1 MRIDEIENVRKRIA
15 FAGKIGAPQCD
26 RHQLGPARNQRVAH
40 QFVRCK
46 FPRAD
51 DQPRSEFAIGNF
63 QFRGFVRHWE
73 TINEFICAREFS
85 NTGGTQGFV
94 LCGQLTFCPLDD
106 DSAEC
111 NSAGRTDWKS
121 MFRWQFCAVRL
132 WFLTTKFVSMTK
144 FDLRR
149 RDCVKGMSQ
158 LPNEDVDLV
167 VTSPPYNLGVRYGKF
182 SDRQDRQSYLGWFR
196 EWAAEVRRI
205 LKSNGSF
212 FLNIGAAP
220 SNPML
225 PYEIVIELRDLFVL
239 QNTIHWIKSI
249 TIEDRASDIRSFG
262 HFKPISSKRFL
273 NDCHE
278 YIFHFT
284 KTGRVEMDRLALGVP
299 YQDKSNIS
307 RWSHTRG
314 SDLRCRGNTWFIPY
328 ETIQSRAKE
337 RPHPATFP
345 VQLAEW
351 CIKLH
356 GLSRVQTML
365 DPFLGIGNSAIAAQ
379 RCGVKKFIGFEID
392 QTYLAEARRR
402 IG

>member
-1 MRIDEIENVRKRIA
+1 MLVSRDNLE
-15 FAGKIGAPQCD
+15 GYPP
-26 RHQLGPARNQRVAH
+26 RH
-40 QFVRCK
+40 F
-46 FPRAD
+46 F
-51 DQPRSEFAIGNF
+51 
-63 QFRGFVRHWE
+63 
-73 TINEFICAREFS
+73 
-85 NTGGTQGFV
+85 
-94 LCGQLTFCPLDD
+94 
-106 DSAEC
+106 
-111 NSAGRTDWKS
+111 
-121 MFRWQFCAVRL
+121 AVRL
-132 WFLTTKFVSMTK
+132 SFLATKFVFMTQ

-158 LPNEDVDLV
+158 LPNEQVDLV
-167 VTSPPYNLGVRYGKF
+167 VTSPPYNLGVRYRKY
-182 SDRQDRQSYLGWFR
+182 SDRENRPSYLRWCR
-196 EWAAEVRRI
+196 EWAAQVERI
-205 LKSNGSF
+205 LQPSGSF

-225 PYEIVIELRDLFVL
+225 PHEIVMAFRDLFVL
-239 QNTIHWIKSI
+239 QNTIHWVKSI
-249 TIEDRASDIRSFG
+249 TIEDRDGDVRSYG

-284 KTGRVEMDRLALGVP
+284 KTGRVEIDRLALGVP

-356 GLSRVQTML
+356 GVSRVQTML
-365 DPFLGIGNSAIAAQ
+365 DPFLGIGNSAAAAQ
-379 RCGVKKFIGFEID
+379 RCGVPKFIGFEID
-392 QTYLAEARRR
+392 ATYLAEARRR
-402 IG
+402 LAL

>member
-1 MRIDEIENVRKRIA
+1 MSGRHPACRI
-15 FAGKIGAPQCD
+15 
-26 RHQLGPARNQRVAH
+26 
-40 QFVRCK
+40 QFQSLCY
-46 FPRAD
+46 FFLYNGSCIL
-51 DQPRSEFAIGNF
+51 QI
-63 QFRGFVRHWE
+63 GFV
-73 TINEFICAREFS
+73 
-85 NTGGTQGFV
+85 
-94 LCGQLTFCPLDD
+94 
-106 DSAEC
+106 
-111 NSAGRTDWKS
+111 
-121 MFRWQFCAVRL
+121 
-132 WFLTTKFVSMTK
+132 TK
-144 FDLRR
+144 FDLRPE
-149 RDCVKGMSQ
+149 DCVKGMSQ

-182 SDRQDRQSYLGWFR
+182 SDRQNRQSYLRWCR
-196 EWAAEVRRI
+196 EWAAQVRHV
-205 LKSNGSF
+205 LESNGSF
-212 FLNIGAAP
+212 FLNIGSAP

-225 PYEIVIELRDLFVL
+225 PHEIAIELTSASGGFVL

-249 TIEDRASDIRSFG
+249 SIEDRAGDVRSFG

-284 KTGRVEMDRLALGVP
+284 KTGRVEIDRLALGVP

-356 GLSRVQTML
+356 GVSRVQTML

-392 QTYLAEARRR
+392 ETYLAEARRR